1 MNWTFSN
8 LSGLKTFTLG
18 ENFAFVG
25 TSYGL
30 TGTWINTEG
39 EEFDAMSIPGNV
51 TDIYTKR

>member
-39 EEFDAMSIPGNV
+39 EEFDAMRMPINETFIGIV
-51 TDIYTKR
+51 R